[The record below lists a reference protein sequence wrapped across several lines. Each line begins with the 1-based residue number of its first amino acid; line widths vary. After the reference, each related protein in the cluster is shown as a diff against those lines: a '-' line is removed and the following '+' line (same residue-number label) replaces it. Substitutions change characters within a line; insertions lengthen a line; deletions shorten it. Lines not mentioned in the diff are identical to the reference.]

1 MVPTRSGA
9 GWMSGPGSKPD
20 LPRGGDGGVAGTGSG
35 TEVSG
40 VPRTKR
46 RRRRCHSGRTIRE
59 HEAVLN
65 VSRGRTAAS
74 SSALPARRPWTG
86 KPISYRTGRA
96 LAPYLYVAPS
106 FILFSVIMVFPMIV
120 AIRYSFLDRAIMTP
134 TPSFVGLENFATIF
148 RDDTFWISVRNT
160 LYFTVMSVVFHLG
173 IGLLFAVLLNSGR
186 VNPVIRSIL
195 RILYIMPWL
204 FTPVIIAI
212 VWRLLL
218 DPVGVVNNMLTALGV
233 IGQNVE
239 WFASTKTAIHALTF
253 VNIWAGFPLFMVSLL
268 AGLQGVPG
276 ELYEA
281 ADMDGANE
289 VKQFWHITI
298 PHLLPIIVSIVLL
311 DFIWTM
317 QVFPLVWMTTGGGPI
332 HATEM
337 LSTYTYKLA
346 FARYQ
351 FSLASASA
359 IVVLVLSMAVTWF
372 YIRHQRA
379 SG

>member
-1 MVPTRSGA
+1 MLNLAKGWPGA
-9 GWMSGPGSKPD
+9 S
-20 LPRGGDGGVAGTGSG
+20 A
-35 TEVSG
+35 
-40 VPRTKR
+40 
-46 RRRRCHSGRTIRE
+46 
-59 HEAVLN
+59 
-65 VSRGRTAAS
+65 RGR
-74 SSALPARRPWTG
+74 PARRPPTG
-86 KPISYRTGRA
+86 WPFPYRTGRT

-106 FILFSVIMVFPMIV
+106 FILFAVIMVFPMIV

-134 TPSFVGLENFATIF
+134 SPSFVGLENFETIF
-148 RDDTFWISVRNT
+148 RDDTFWVSVRNT
-160 LYFTVMSVVFHLG
+160 LYFTIMSVVFHLG

-186 VNPVIRSIL
+186 VNPVLRSVL

-218 DPVGVVNNMLTALGV
+218 DPVGVVNNMLTAVGIV
-233 IGQNVE
+233 ARNVE
-239 WFASTKTAIHALTF
+239 WFASSQTAIHALTF

-289 VKQFWHITI
+289 LKQFWHITI
-298 PHLLPIIVSIVLL
+298 PHLVPIIVSIVLL

-359 IVVLVLSMAVTWF
+359 IVVLVLSMAVTYF

-379 SG
+379 SD